1 MMVSGA
7 DPVRVGIIGAG
18 MIGKTHSI
26 MLRMVADRTQGSVC
40 VESVYDR
47 NTDRA
52 QFIVDKWPGARLAH
66 SADDLIGDPHIDA
79 VYICTPP
86 ASHREVCIK
95 AAVARKAIFCEKPLA
110 MNPTQAV
117 EMQAAIAENGAIAQ
131 VGLVLRFSPVFT
143 VIKEMCSQPEAGRM
157 LAVTMRDDQDF
168 PTRGV
173 HDSSWR
179 NDPAQTGGGALIE
192 HSVHD
197 FDLLTWM
204 FGPVRRVS
212 CATRNLNGA
221 LGIEDFGSLQFEFVR
236 GFHGQ
241 LISIWHRMIQR
252 PSNRRLEVFCENL
265 FIACDHEAVGP
276 ISVQRGDGFEE
287 RIHEVDILRRF
298 EEIILSERPY
308 LSPMRDVIR
317 VPYALEDAAFVAAV
331 RGECAPDP
339 AFEAGVAV
347 QSFVHAAYRSART
360 SSAISL
366 ESQPA
371 RNLQFG
377 GIRQLK

>member
-1 MMVSGA
+1 MVSRGR
-7 DPVRVGIIGAG
+7 PVRVGILGAG
-18 MIGKTHSI
+18 MMGKTHSI
-26 MLRMVADRTQGSVC
+26 MLRMIADRTEGSVC

-52 QFIVDKWPGARLAH
+52 QFVADKWPDARLAQ
-66 SADDLIGDPHIDA
+66 SADDLIGDPNVDA

-86 ASHREVCIK
+86 ASHRELCIK
-95 AAVARKAIFCEKPLA
+95 AATAGKAIFCEKPLA
-110 MNPTQAV
+110 MNPTEAL
-117 EMQAAIAENGAIAQ
+117 EMQAAIVENRVIAQ

-143 VIKEMCSQPEAGRM
+143 VIKEMCAEPEAGRM

-179 NDPAQTGGGALIE
+179 NDPRQTGGGALIE

-197 FDLLTWM
+197 FDLLSWM
-204 FGPVRRVS
+204 FGPIRRVS

-221 LGIEDFGSLQFEFVR
+221 PGIEDFGSLQFEFAG

-276 ISVQRGDGFEE
+276 IIVQRGDGFEE
-287 RIHEVDILRRF
+287 RIDEVDVLRRF
-298 EEIILSERPY
+298 EEIILSKRPY
-308 LSPMRDVIR
+308 LSPMRDVMR
-317 VPYALEDAAFVAAV
+317 VPYALEDATFVAAV

-339 AFEAGVAV
+339 SFAAGVAV
-347 QSFVHAAYRSART
+347 QSFVEAAYQSART
-360 SSAISL
+360 GSAVSL
-366 ESQPA
+366 ESEA
-371 RNLQFG
+371 AS
-377 GIRQLK
+377 